1 MKLLLAFL
9 LTINLFA
16 AAFIL
21 QSEQVSDKGSTY
33 WLLTI
38 CKDNY
43 QYTIAKPEPFDIT
56 LLEHE
61 VEFINYTSAIPCQLD
76 FKDPSQFPKD

>member
-16 AAFIL
+16 DAFIL

-38 CKDNY
+38 CKDNR
-43 QYTIAKPEPFDIT
+43 QYVIAKPEPFSIT

-61 VEFINYTSAIPCQLD
+61 VEFINYTSTTPCQLD